1 MTSPFAPY
9 FSRQLPDPYFLAHPS
24 PKSHQPSP
32 ISCMHKKCTFPSLLR
47 WKEIRMSIVGSM
59 EWVSVCAV
67 AFFICT
73 SDNIFNSVNIILL
86 TVSTFGTILSPQSL
100 LLTEPERLHLVW
112 KWWISKI
119 ILFMKVALPWPAG
132 LHLRA
137 AGH

>member
-1 MTSPFAPY
+1 
-9 FSRQLPDPYFLAHPS
+9 
-24 PKSHQPSP
+24 
-32 ISCMHKKCTFPSLLR
+32 
-47 WKEIRMSIVGSM
+47 M

-100 LLTEPERLHLVW
+100 WLTEPERLHLVW

-119 ILFMKVALPWPAG
+119 ILFM
-132 LHLRA
+132 
-137 AGH
+137 